1 MSDKGVSGK
10 PFMLNY
16 CLNRYK
22 SQEMC
27 DKAVDA
33 FLTTSKFVPNWPFT
47 KKMLENP
54 DYVVFSNDEIDLDDT
69 DSDFVTFYSDGMGLA
84 DIDLSNINLNDDN
97 FDEDDPINIFVVR
110 TIEKR

>member
-1 MSDKGVSGK
+1 MSGKGVSGK
-10 PFMLNY
+10 PFMLKY
-16 CLNRYK
+16 CLIRYK

-54 DYVVFSNDEIDLDDT
+54 DDVVFSNDEIDLMIQT
-69 DSDFVTFYSDGMGLA
+69 LILLHSIVMVWVLL
-84 DIDLSNINLNDDN
+84 I
-97 FDEDDPINIFVVR
+97 
-110 TIEKR
+110 

>member
-10 PFMLNY
+10 PFMLKY

-54 DYVVFSNDEIDLDDT
+54 DDVVFSNDEIDLDDT
-69 DSDFVTFYSDGMGLA
+69 DSDFVTFYSDGMVLL
-84 DIDLSNINLNDDN
+84 I
-97 FDEDDPINIFVVR
+97 
-110 TIEKR
+110 